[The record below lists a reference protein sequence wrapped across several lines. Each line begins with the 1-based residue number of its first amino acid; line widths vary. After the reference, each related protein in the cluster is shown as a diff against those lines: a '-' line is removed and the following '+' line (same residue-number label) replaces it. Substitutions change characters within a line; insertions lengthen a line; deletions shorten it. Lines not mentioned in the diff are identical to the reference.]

1 MLPKQHLSITGP
13 LTLARAPGALLQPGY
28 AGLIQAGSPSADRGL
43 LLLIYVSVSG
53 VFSHLELEDWIQ
65 KLLNKDH
72 HFPTASIVCAVL
84 DFEFNIKIL
93 KCFKVEFYPRH
104 TTAAACTIV
113 TAW

>member
-28 AGLIQAGSPSADRGL
+28 AGLIQAGSPSADKGL
-43 LLLIYVSVSG
+43 LLLIYVRFSG

-65 KLLNKDH
+65 KLLNMH
-72 HFPTASIVCAVL
+72 YHFPTVSIVCTVL

-93 KCFKVEFYPRH
+93 KCLKVKFYRRY
-104 TTAAACTIV
+104 TTAAACKIV
-113 TAW
+113 IAW